1 MANKSTPLKLFRTHY
16 KVAEVAK
23 ILSCEE
29 EDILYLAGEND
40 FLFSAYVGREGNF
53 SKHRVRN
60 ISEFINH
67 IDSLDKDDEGYSYI
81 SQCSLIKIYEV
92 KNDKNLVIARIK
104 GYFKYPPKV
113 QKDFI
118 FFSGQF
124 PDYPSL
130 LVPAGKVFSNDVK
143 FIQMDWKNS
152 DGFFLEH
159 DGYLESE
166 DVRKL
171 HNIINNES
179 SSADVYKTLSIAQQ
193 ERHAAKRNQVLS
205 VAIYLYKEN
214 SNVKKDNAT
223 ALTELIFTRADEFWP
238 DKKEPPLSFPVISKL
253 ISSIFKKPVF
263 TNN

>member
-1 MANKSTPLKLFRTHY
+1 MNKEDLLQKVDPEKMDDKVVDRYAKLTCNCPDVEAAQQQYMKDLK
-16 KVAEVAK
+16 AK
-23 ILSCEE
+23 AASELPYTTSGYVCPCEE

-81 SQCSLIKIYEV
+81 SQYSLIKIYEV

-152 DGFFLEH
+152 DGFFWSMMGILKARTF
-159 DGYLESE
+159 ESF
-166 DVRKL
+166 
-171 HNIINNES
+171 IGG
-179 SSADVYKTLSIAQQ
+179 
-193 ERHAAKRNQVLS
+193 
-205 VAIYLYKEN
+205 
-214 SNVKKDNAT
+214 
-223 ALTELIFTRADEFWP
+223 
-238 DKKEPPLSFPVISKL
+238 
-253 ISSIFKKPVF
+253 
-263 TNN
+263 

>member
-1 MANKSTPLKLFRTHY
+1 MANKYSPLKLFRTHY
-16 KVAEVAK
+16 QVAEVAK
-23 ILSCEE
+23 IISCEK
-29 EDILYLAGEND
+29 EDIFYLAGENE

-60 ISEFINH
+60 ISDFINH

-81 SQCSLIKIYEV
+81 SQYSLIKIHEV

-118 FFSGQF
+118 FYSGQF
-124 PDYPSL
+124 PEYPSL
-130 LVPAGKVFSNDVK
+130 LTPAGQAFSNDVK
-143 FIQMDWKNS
+143 FFQMDWKNS

-166 DVRKL
+166 YVRKL
-171 HNIINNES
+171 YNIINSDS
-179 SSADVYKTLSIAQQ
+179 SSSEVYKSLSIAQQ

-223 ALTELIFTRADEFWP
+223 ALTELIFTRAEEFWP
-238 DKKEPPLSFPVISKL
+238 DKKEPPLSFAVISKL
-253 ISSIFKKPVF
+253 IAGIFKKPAF
-263 TNN
+263 TNA